1 MTNHPT
7 YTTPTGAV
15 LGFSDPLL
23 LAELLDQEQRHA
35 PSRLDHDDA
44 ARLGALVADLAHGRG
59 LPVVVRVELESPD
72 GPHTVYQR
80 AFAGST
86 PENDWWLARKGA
98 VVRRFGHSSFAVG
111 TRFRTEGTTFE
122 ESSGL
127 DPQEFKAHGGAFPL
141 FVGGAL
147 AGVLGVSG
155 LPQQEDHALAVEG
168 LALFAA
174 AQRATAS

>member
-1 MTNHPT
+1 MGHDHT
-7 YTTPTGAV
+7 YTTPAGAV
-15 LGFSDPLL
+15 LAFDDPAL
-23 LAELLDQEQRHA
+23 LAELLDQEQRLA
-35 PSRLDHDDA
+35 PTRLDHDDA
-44 ARLGALVADLAHGRG
+44 ARLGSLVADLASERG
-59 LPVVVRVELESPD
+59 LPVVVRVELETPD
-72 GPHTVYQR
+72 GPHTAYQR

-86 PENDWWLARKGA
+86 PGNDWWLERKGA

-155 LPQQEDHALAVEG
+155 LPQQDDHALAVEG
-168 LALFAA
+168 LALFAS